1 MTFIALGLCIVCFIL
16 GYGLKEADR
25 RLKVLEDRM
34 KLLYDHVLPNLN

>member
-1 MTFIALGLCIVCFIL
+1 MTFVVLGLCVVCFIL

-25 RLKVLEDRM
+25 RLKNLEDRT